1 MCEQYIYHWVC
12 GQYIYHWMGGQYIY
26 HWMCGQY
33 IYHWV
38 CALYIYHCVGDEV
51 GGAAIGISSLH
62 QTKVKG
68 QSAAL
73 DQLLEVAGHLK
84 NETKS
89 SAQYSS
95 LQGLVHGSWK
105 VYPLILINTQ
115 KKEKSIPDTISLIAW
130 RKEA

>member
-1 MCEQYIYHWVC
+1 M
-12 GQYIYHWMGGQYIY
+12 
-26 HWMCGQY
+26 
-33 IYHWV
+33 

-51 GGAAIGISSLH
+51 GGAAIGVSSLH

-68 QSAAL
+68 QTAAL

-84 NETKS
+84 NETKC

-115 KKEKSIPDTISLIAW
+115 RKEKSILDSIPSIAW
-130 RKEA
+130 RREA